1 MTAFCIP
8 LRWVRRAVC
17 LILWQSLYYKSRWSA
32 NMFLDGS
39 FGVVNGRLMY
49 LLLGND
55 NYNGHI
61 FGCVLSFWCFF
72 CCFSSFR
79 YICRTK
85 RTKSHYT
92 SDKKFV
98 VYRGPCGRRIRNNKE
113 MGDYLFMTDSKLT
126 IDFFSFEQ
134 SLHLFEPF
142 QAINVSILMQLMYMC
157 VFNVVIQ

>member
-1 MTAFCIP
+1 MGIFLGAFC
-8 LRWVRRAVC
+8 RFDVSSAV
-17 LILWQSLYYKSRWSA
+17 
-32 NMFLDGS
+32 FL
-39 FGVVNGRLMY
+39 L
-49 LLLGND
+49 
-55 NYNGHI
+55 
-61 FGCVLSFWCFF
+61 
-72 CCFSSFR
+72 FR

-142 QAINVSILMQLMYMC
+142 QAINVSILMQLMC
-157 VFNVVIQ
+157 VCLTW